1 MNLINMNNQICRI
14 LDMSIFLRYGL
25 QLWPIP
31 GQKVVTG
38 SPLLALAMGRFTPAP
53 SQFSHSL
60 QLSHLPSLT
69 TDAGGGGTIWS
80 FPKSWG
86 YPKSWMVD
94 FMENPNQKVIDVLGK
109 TTEKPFFQETFL
121 RNFGMYLQ

>member
-1 MNLINMNNQICRI
+1 
-14 LDMSIFLRYGL
+14 MSIFLGYGL
-25 QLWPIP
+25 HLWPIP
-31 GQKVVTG
+31 SQKVVTG

-94 FMENPNQKVIDVLGK
+94 FMENPNRKVIDVLGK
-109 TTEKPFFQETFL
+109 TMENPPIS
-121 RNFGMYLQ
+121 RNMFKEFGMYLQ